1 MADGDT
7 SRSLGR
13 MDQHDSTA
21 HDSGHWRTHPTAVSL
36 GRPHPTSLMTRLLSC
51 LVALAFVVSGCDAAG
66 PDRATADLR
75 GEGSPGSCSFSIA
88 GPGSLGQGQTATYS
102 ITSANGCLLQ
112 DSDWNAGLGAT
123 VVSSDETTAQIQA
136 GSWTNSFQ
144 ITVNVTYYE
153 GYVLAI
159 REISR
164 TVSITP

>member
-1 MADGDT
+1 M
-7 SRSLGR
+7 
-13 MDQHDSTA
+13 
-21 HDSGHWRTHPTAVSL
+21 P
-36 GRPHPTSLMTRLLSC
+36 RLLSC
-51 LVALAFVVSGCDAAG
+51 LVALAFVVSGCDATG
-66 PDRATADLR
+66 PESASADFR
-75 GEGSPGSCSFSIA
+75 GDAPPGSCSFSIA
-88 GPGSLGQGQTATYS
+88 GPSALGQGQTATYS
-102 ITSANGCLLQ
+102 ITSENGCLLQ

-123 VVSSDETTAQIQA
+123 VVASDETTAQIQA